1 MIIQGLQKSVKMQN
15 QENPYKL
22 KIRKLFEEIP
32 EDSVLN
38 NSQLLRESVFFAQNY
53 EHLENKL
60 ILANE
65 RLKEIEKHENEF
77 EDMNAFNRIYSGILK
92 DCYNIDSSLREIKK
106 QCEEK
111 ISELERYLTEGFE
124 LSNLQTSPTIH

>member
-1 MIIQGLQKSVKMQN
+1 MSSQN
-15 QENPYKL
+15 NYYKL
-22 KIRKLFEEIP
+22 KIQKLFDKIP

-111 ISELERYLTEGFE
+111 ISELEKYLTEGFE